1 MRVCVVLNHMPAPG
15 AGGLEGQVHDVCTG
29 LLDRG
34 VEVQVAC
41 RPSLYMPAGNV
52 PLLEHVHTVTADL
65 TPAEIDNRFLG
76 MWRTSQDL
84 AKAENWARYDVVH
97 VQSHHGYHTA
107 LRLARMSGSR
117 PALVT
122 TFHLTAIG
130 GIVRSRCRSR
140 STTTSRDA
148 TALRRRRSASYT
160 TPLTR
165 SCSHRYRA
173 PRRARN
179 SGSIPT
185 FGMCCTWGRSSASAA
200 TCCWTA

>member
-52 PLLEHVHTVTADL
+52 PLLAHVHTVTADL

-97 VQSHHGYHTA
+97 VQSHHG
-107 LRLARMSGSR
+107 
-117 PALVT
+117 
-122 TFHLTAIG
+122 
-130 GIVRSRCRSR
+130 
-140 STTTSRDA
+140 DA